1 MNNNIDKNKILESV
15 LNSSA
20 SDADRKEFADAI
32 KKGDKSKLINSL
44 SDKDKAT
51 LNAVLNDKNALEAA
65 LKSPQARAIMKSLFG
80 GKNG

>member
-15 LNSSA
+15 LNST
-20 SDADRKEFADAI
+20 DADRKEIADAI

-44 SDKDKAT
+44 SDKDKAK